1 MVAVSNDIKAKVLAD
16 FKSGKATQAALSKT
30 YGISR
35 YAVGR
40 IVKSAGSP
48 NGSKDPQGSKE
59 PQKEPKVEAKAK
71 AEAKVK
77 VEEEPDDDDDDDDDE
92 DDDDNFFMRNQRFA
106 EDLGLAEPSRV
117 GAGQDDKPKVDEE
130 TIDAMM
136 SNVVG
141 SLSGS
146 PTITRPDFPS
156 GGLMDAITQP
166 RVIPKSFAQPRGL
179 ARQEEEEVIDRDD
192 IIQKIIF
199 NVNHFGP
206 HLEVI
211 IGKPSEHQAFIM
223 SLNTKTS
230 MELKN
235 LLQMLERTRSVGTIS
250 SGFRQVFYGVAQGVE
265 VASSLVGVKS
275 EGFSDQL
282 RQQDEEITMILK
294 EIALQEWQR
303 LKELDSPQARLGMLF
318 CLTLFQTHTR
328 NQIAS
333 VISKAKSTVDPD
345 LVERTKDL

>member
-40 IVKSAGSP
+40 IIKSAGSP
-48 NGSKDPQGSKE
+48 HGSKE
-59 PQKEPKVEAKAK
+59 PQKEPKVEVK
-71 AEAKVK
+71 AKVK
-77 VEEEPDDDDDDDDDE
+77 VEQELDDDDDDDDDE
-92 DDDDNFFMRNQRFA
+92 DEDDNFFMRNQRFA

-141 SLSGS
+141 SLGGS
-146 PTITRPDFPS
+146 TTRPDFPS
-156 GGLMDAITQP
+156 GGLMDAIAQP
-166 RVIPKSFAQPRGL
+166 RVIPKTFAQPRGL
-179 ARQEEEEVIDRDD
+179 ARQEEEEVVDRDD

-230 MELKN
+230 IELKN